1 MADRRGKRRRSRLS
15 DDDRAPAPR
24 QNKRRREG
32 YAIPPQPKSPPY
44 PRDVS
49 PDPKPK
55 RKQDFRRREIVAGVL
70 DRIPNRKRNDKSAT
84 WPLLEDTWGLLPLP
98 ENIANPKRR
107 TMVAWEPYNPHR
119 DRVKKLKPTLLVG
132 LPPTP
137 SKESVEEHGGS
148 QLAGDWGEDLID
160 YKDSEL
166 QETEELEGDIS
177 GSGVGFEGEPLAE
190 GSPVPLKMGTRDS
203 EMVIQ
208 LMKYGIME
216 KKYAMTIRDM
226 RKWLDS
232 EREWTVGVGSR
243 QNKWRGSRMLGK
255 GGFGLVGLW
264 ERDPLEEGEEDA
276 NESVGL
282 PKGLTKVA
290 VKQQMRS
297 YRAFR
302 REGDLQKKLVETGT
316 KHIVGIFP
324 KNDESTV
331 EVIGEGKIKFADP
344 MGKKIGRAF
353 LEFCEGGTL
362 SDLVEKIS
370 EATSSNRPLEE
381 KYCWRLLECLAGS
394 TATLEHGNENLKGP
408 SWSTADPTESLV
420 HFDIKPINILV
431 AEKDEK
437 HQKTLILKL
446 ADFGLSEPPSVQ
458 TFAIKSKGTPG
469 WLAPEQC
476 GEMISGES
484 REYGPSMNIW
494 CMGKVMHFIMN
505 KEKMLPNRDGTVAG
519 KWLFFQPDITSSEMF
534 RTTGYGIVGMPYS
547 VRLLS
552 TVLRMLAIEP
562 KYRIESREL
571 LSICRDSIRLCDL
584 AVAATTTMEGKPLYD
599 AQANL
604 FTINRDQPR
613 HPTTEEIKKVDKW
626 AKNKLKTVENESSR
640 TVRTT
645 ATNSNDEES
654 ARIRDL
660 AAMNLSS
667 GSKEKIP
674 RSGELIDVLFEAP
687 EPDPMSSVIY
697 KDVAKA
703 ESSIYYS
710 VPDFRDV

>member
-15 DDDRAPAPR
+15 DDDQAPPPR

-55 RKQDFRRREIVAGVL
+55 RKQDFRRRGIVAGLL
-70 DRIPNRKRNDKSAT
+70 DRIPNRKRTDRSAT
-84 WPLLEDTWGLLPLP
+84 WPLLEDSWGLLPLP
-98 ENIANPKRR
+98 ENIANPQRR
-107 TMVAWEPYNPHR
+107 TMVAWEPYDPYS
-119 DRVKKLKPTLLVG
+119 DRVRKLKPKL
-132 LPPTP
+132 
-137 SKESVEEHGGS
+137 
-148 QLAGDWGEDLID
+148 
-160 YKDSEL
+160 
-166 QETEELEGDIS
+166 
-177 GSGVGFEGEPLAE
+177 
-190 GSPVPLKMGTRDS
+190 DS

-208 LMKYGIME
+208 LMKHGIME
-216 KKYAMTIRDM
+216 KKYEMTIRDM

-243 QNKWRGSRMLGK
+243 QNMWRGSRMLGR

-290 VKQQMRS
+290 VKQQMRR
-297 YRAFR
+297 YDDLRE
-302 REGDLQKKLVETGT
+302 EGDLQKKLVETGT
-316 KHIVGIFP
+316 KHIVRIFP

-331 EVIGEGKIKFADP
+331 EGNIQQSTTRGEI
-344 MGKKIGRAF
+344 
-353 LEFCEGGTL
+353 L
-362 SDLVEKIS
+362 
-370 EATSSNRPLEE
+370 
-381 KYCWRLLECLAGS
+381 RLLECLAGS
-394 TATLEHGNENLKGP
+394 TAMMEHGNENLKGT

-420 HFDIKPINILV
+420 HFDIKPIN
-431 AEKDEK
+431 
-437 HQKTLILKL
+437 
-446 ADFGLSEPPSVQ
+446 Q
-458 TFAIKSKGTPG
+458 TY
-469 WLAPEQC
+469 QQ
-476 GEMISGES
+476 
-484 REYGPSMNIW
+484 
-494 CMGKVMHFIMN
+494 CMGKAMHFIMN
-505 KEKMLPNRDGTVAG
+505 KEKMLPNVDGTVAG
-519 KWLFFQPDITSSEMF
+519 KWLFFQPDITSPEMF
-534 RTTGYGIVGMPYS
+534 RTTGHGILGMPYS

-562 KYRIESREL
+562 QYRIESREL
-571 LSICRDSIRLCDL
+571 LSICRESIRLCNQ

-613 HPTTEEIKKVDKW
+613 HTTMEEIEKVEKC
-626 AKNKLKTVENESSR
+626 AKNKLKMVENEPPR

-654 ARIRDL
+654 ARIRGL
-660 AAMNLSS
+660 AAMNLGS
-667 GSKEKIP
+667 GSKEKVP

-697 KDVAKA
+697 NDVAKA
-703 ESSIYYS
+703 ESSIDYS
-710 VPDFRDV
+710 EIPDFRDV